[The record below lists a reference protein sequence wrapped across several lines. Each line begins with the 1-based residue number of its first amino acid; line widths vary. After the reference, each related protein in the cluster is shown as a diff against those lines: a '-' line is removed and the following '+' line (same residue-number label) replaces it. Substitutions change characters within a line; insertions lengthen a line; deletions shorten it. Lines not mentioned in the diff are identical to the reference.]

1 MMVILDS
8 QQKLDHQYCVNRNLW
23 VDLCKSGEGGVIQDL
38 LSQKLQPSDINNS
51 IVEIKNQNELLI
63 VDSHFSKEYE
73 NCYLSFSTSQLE
85 IKSTLK
91 VKAASGRLS
100 FERGYNQ
107 TCQWYHNLWAD
118 MPKLHAKFHQNRW
131 CRFGEKCEQDTDNV

>member
-23 VDLCKSGEGGVIQDL
+23 VDLCKSEEGGVIQDL

-63 VDSHFSKEYE
+63 VDSHFSKKYE
-73 NCYLSFSTSQLE
+73 KNF
-85 IKSTLK
+85 
-91 VKAASGRLS
+91 
-100 FERGYNQ
+100 
-107 TCQWYHNLWAD
+107 YHFPPPNL
-118 MPKLHAKFHQNRW
+118 
-131 CRFGEKCEQDTDNV
+131 